1 MRIDHIGYAVRD
13 ICQAIKEFRK
23 LGFSFEDI
31 VDDPD
36 RNLYIAFGENGG
48 YRIELVSPRNKGGGG
63 LCRSYFKAGR
73 KYALSFLLFE
83 RGFRERYGRFKS
95 CKIQGD
101 CSRGAGIGIWWKKGC
116 IFDEFECRV
125 G

>member
-48 YRIELVSPRNKGGGG
+48 YRIELVSPRNKGGV

-83 RGFRERYGRFKS
+83 
-95 CKIQGD
+95 
-101 CSRGAGIGIWWKKGC
+101 
-116 IFDEFECRV
+116 
-125 G
+125 